1 MVLGLGVDLVE
12 IERVRHA
19 LDRWGERLLAKLMD
33 PPEAERLPHV
43 APDRVRALAFA
54 IAGKEAVSKAL
65 GTGWARGVAWRQVL
79 VEVGPPASVRLRGR
93 ALEVARHLGSQGA
106 GSLTLE
112 MRGDLVL
119 GEFRL
124 FS

>member
-1 MVLGLGVDLVE
+1 VLVDL
-12 IERVRHA
+12 
-19 LDRWGERLLAKLMD
+19 
-33 PPEAERLPHV
+33 
-43 APDRVRALAFA
+43 
-54 IAGKEAVSKAL
+54 
-65 GTGWARGVAWRQVL
+65 
-79 VEVGPPASVRLRGR
+79 GPPASVSLRGR
-93 ALEVARHLGSQGA
+93 ALEVARHLGSKGV